1 MKKLIL
7 AGLVCFGVACL
18 VSILFLIL
26 GPEERINNFKEKWR
40 RSSNDPAQICLDY
53 IRKDLQDPDSAR
65 LVSYE
70 WKDIVQTE
78 YEKRIGLNYSE
89 GAREIH
95 IIYKAKNIYGDYVRD
110 EDFCV
115 MNRTKGADI
124 FSEGNTSRRK
134 ESLKKM
140 EITN

>member
-7 AGLVCFGVACL
+7 AGLVCFGIACL
-18 VSILFLIL
+18 VLILFLIL
-26 GPEERINNFKEKWR
+26 GPEERINIYKEKWR
-40 RSSNDPAQICLDY
+40 RSRNDPAQVCLDY
-53 IRKDLQDPDSAR
+53 IRKDLQDSDSAR

-78 YEKRIGLNYSE
+78 YEKKIGLTYPE
-89 GAREIH
+89 GARELH

-115 MNRTKGADI
+115 MNRTKGSDI